1 MNSRTQAA
9 RMRTLGLA
17 VLSTLGACRA
27 QDPSPG
33 PGPAVEVQPTP
44 APAVA
49 EATQDDDGEQR
60 AVAAGTGLI
69 GRPAP
74 AITLTT
80 IDGQPIDLARLIG
93 KKPVYLKFWATWCV
107 PCREQMPGFA
117 EIHTK
122 MADRIEVIAVNTGFT
137 DDEAAVRAFR
147 QEFGLK
153 MPVVIDDGR
162 LAEAFNLRVTPQHV
176 LIGRDGRIA
185 HIGHLADARL
195 DEALRAALADDGQ
208 APAANPTATGPDAR
222 PLAPGDLVRD
232 LSLTADG
239 KAVSLGGVGKPSAL
253 VFFAPWCE
261 SYLAESR
268 PATATA
274 CRRVRE
280 QVEAL
285 AAKGDVHWLGV
296 SSNLWTS
303 ERELD
308 DYRTTTG
315 TKFPLALDTSG
326 AVFRAFGVREIPA
339 VAVLDAAGRLVRVL
353 GPQDQDIAAALAAAS
368 DQKTGGPT
376 P

>member
-17 VLSTLGACRA
+17 VLSTLSACRA
-27 QDPSPG
+27 QDPG
-33 PGPAVEVQPTP
+33 LGDAVEVRPAPAP

-49 EATQDDDGEQR
+49 ESTQDDDGEQR
-60 AVAAGTGLI
+60 AVAASAGLI

-80 IDGQPIDLARLIG
+80 IDGQPIDLAQLIG

-117 EIHTK
+117 EIHAK
-122 MADRIEVIAVNTGFT
+122 MADRLEVIAVNTGFT

-147 QEFGLK
+147 QEFGLR

-185 HIGHLADARL
+185 HVGHLADARL
-195 DEALRAALADDGQ
+195 DEALRAALADGGQ
-208 APAANPTATGPDAR
+208 APAASPAATGPDAR

-232 LSLTADG
+232 LSLTTGG
-239 KAVSLGGVGKPSAL
+239 KTVALGGVGKPSAL
-253 VFFAPWCE
+253 VFFSPWCE

-296 SSNLWTS
+296 SSNLWAS
-303 ERELD
+303 ERDLD
-308 DYRTTTG
+308 EYRTTTG
-315 TKFPLALDTSG
+315 TKLPLALDTSG

-339 VAVLDAAGRLVRVL
+339 VAVLDATGRLVRVL
-353 GPQDQDIAAALAAAS
+353 GPQDQDIAAALTAA
-368 DQKTGGPT
+368 GV
-376 P
+376 

>member
-1 MNSRTQAA
+1 
-9 RMRTLGLA
+9 MRVFGLA

-27 QDPSPG
+27 QDPRPADAHEVR
-33 PGPAVEVQPTP
+33 PGPAAGAGEGAVSAGVVEER
-44 APAVA
+44 AAVA
-49 EATQDDDGEQR
+49 ETAQDDDGEQR
-60 AVAAGTGLI
+60 AVAAGAGLI

-74 AITLTT
+74 AITLKT
-80 IDGQPIDLARLIG
+80 IDGQPIDLARLVG

-107 PCREQMPGFA
+107 PCRAQMPGFA
-117 EIHTK
+117 EIHAK
-122 MADRIEVIAVNTGFT
+122 MADRLEVIAVNTGFT

-147 QEFGLK
+147 QELGLH
-153 MPVVIDDGR
+153 MPIVIDDGR

-185 HIGHLADARL
+185 HVGHLADARL
-195 DEALRAALADDGQ
+195 DEALRAALADDGK
-208 APAANPTATGPDAR
+208 APAASPATTSPDAR
-222 PLAPGDLVRD
+222 PLATGDLVRD
-232 LSLTADG
+232 LSLTTTG
-239 KAVSLGGVGKPSAL
+239 GETVSLGGVGKPSAL

-303 ERELD
+303 ARELD
-308 DYRTTTG
+308 EYRTTTG
-315 TKFPLALDTSG
+315 TKLPLALDASG
-326 AVFRAFGVREIPA
+326 AVFRAFGVREVPA

-353 GPQDQDIAAALAAAS
+353 GPQDQDIAAALAAAG
-368 DQKTGGPT
+368 D
-376 P
+376 

>member
-1 MNSRTQAA
+1 MNARMNSRTSAA
-9 RMRTLGLA
+9 RIRALGLA
-17 VLSTLGACRA
+17 VLSTMGACRA
-27 QDPSPG
+27 QDSG
-33 PGPAVEVQPTP
+33 PGDALEVRPAVET
-44 APAVA
+44 A
-49 EATQDDDGEQR
+49 QDDDGEQR
-60 AVAAGTGLI
+60 AVAAGAGLI

-80 IDGQPIDLARLIG
+80 IDGQAIDLARLVG
-93 KKPVYLKFWATWCV
+93 RKPVYLKFWATWCV
-107 PCREQMPGFA
+107 PCRAQMPGFA
-117 EIHTK
+117 EIHAK

-137 DDEAAVRAFR
+137 DDEASVRAFR
-147 QEFGLK
+147 QELGLQ
-153 MPVVIDDGR
+153 MPIVIDDGR

-185 HIGHLADARL
+185 HVGHLADARL

-208 APAANPTATGPDAR
+208 APAASLAATRPEAR

-232 LSLTADG
+232 LSLTTG
-239 KAVSLGGVGKPSAL
+239 GETVSLGGVGKPSAL

-268 PATATA
+268 PVTATA

-280 QVEAL
+280 QVESL
-285 AAKGDVHWLGV
+285 AAKSDVHWLGV

-303 ERELD
+303 EHELNE
-308 DYRTTTG
+308 YRTTTG
-315 TKFPLALDTSG
+315 TRLPLALDTSG

-353 GPQDQDIAAALAAAS
+353 GPQDQDLAAALAAAN
-368 DQKTGGPT
+368 D
-376 P
+376 